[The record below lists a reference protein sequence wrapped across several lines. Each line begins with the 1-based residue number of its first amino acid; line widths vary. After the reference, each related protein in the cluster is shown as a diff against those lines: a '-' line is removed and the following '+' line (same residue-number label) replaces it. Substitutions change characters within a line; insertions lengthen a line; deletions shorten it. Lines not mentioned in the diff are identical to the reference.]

1 MIGLVAAFLTTFSFL
16 PQVIRVVKT
25 RDVRSLS
32 LWMCLMQT
40 TGIGLWLIHGIMI
53 GDVPLIAA
61 NSVSVVLVA
70 IILYFKLTESR

>member
-32 LWMCLMQT
+32 L
-40 TGIGLWLIHGIMI
+40 
-53 GDVPLIAA
+53 
-61 NSVSVVLVA
+61 
-70 IILYFKLTESR
+70 